1 MRRNALAVGWALGLV
16 VLALGPVWGATTVAL
31 PYADDFETVAVG
43 VYPFMNGWTRAATG
57 QTAAVS
63 NLAAFSGTKSF
74 RLGSLPWSTRTDYVL
89 LSNAPD
95 LVAYEAALC
104 LDGLYGRAARVGFVA
119 GTGGPLHMWN
129 YFRADLWTG
138 RLGFQGVSWVD
149 LGPYTPGT
157 WVLVGAD
164 LDYQDGVAGL
174 WVNETQVAAGVPITA
189 KTFTDPSLG
198 AVTLNRF
205 GLNAPSNNSGEKYQ
219 GNIVYFDAVSIWE
232 WTKTIPVSVD
242 IKPDSYPNLINPK
255 SRGVV
260 PVAIFSD
267 AAFDATQVDPSTVRV
282 AGAAVAVRGKAKYL
296 AHACDVNGDGLVD
309 LLVQIETEQLDAVEL
324 ASGYAAVTGALYDG
338 REFAGQDEVVVVP
351 SG

>member
-1 MRRNALAVGWALGLV
+1 MRRNAFAVGWALGLV
-16 VLALGPVWGATTVAL
+16 ALVLGPVWGATVAL

-43 VYPFMNGWTRAATG
+43 VYPFMTGWTRAATG

-63 NLAAFSGTKSF
+63 NLAASSGTKSF

-89 LSNAPD
+89 LSDSPD

-104 LDGLYGRAARVGFVA
+104 LDGLYGRAARVGFVV
-119 GTGGPLHMWN
+119 GTGGPTQMWN
-129 YFRADLWTG
+129 YFRADVWTG
-138 RLGFQGVSWVD
+138 RLGFQGISWVD
-149 LGPYTPGT
+149 LGAYTPGT

-164 LDYQDGVAGL
+164 LDYQDEVANL
-174 WVNETQVAAGVPITA
+174 WVNEVQVADDVPITP

-198 AVTLNRF
+198 TVTLNRL
-205 GLNAPSNNSGEKYQ
+205 GLNAPSNNSGEKHQ
-219 GNIVYFDAVSIWE
+219 GNIVYFDTVSIWE

-260 PVAIFSD
+260 PVAILSD
-267 AAFDATQVDPSTVRV
+267 EAFDATQVDPSTVRV
-282 AGAAVAVRGKAKYL
+282 AGAAVAVRGKGKYL
-296 AHACDVNGDGLVD
+296 AHACTVNGDALVD

-324 ASGYAAVTGALYDG
+324 TSGDATVTGALYDG

-351 SG
+351 SE